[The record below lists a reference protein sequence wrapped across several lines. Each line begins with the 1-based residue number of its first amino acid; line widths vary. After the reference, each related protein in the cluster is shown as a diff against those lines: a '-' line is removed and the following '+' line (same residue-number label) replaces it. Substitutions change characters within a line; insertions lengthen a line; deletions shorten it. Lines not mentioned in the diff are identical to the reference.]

1 MLDGFGCYPLCIEI
15 DLDSY
20 DGSWTHVARF
30 RNRSGWLLVAR
41 ATVSVDWVEVADYP
55 IIVACDEYGEAIPD
69 FMAPNLLA
77 CACSIPQLCDDFPPE
92 ELELQLGEQ
101 RNAIRKQWMRDTYSE
116 FAALDEQASRDI
128 ENVEGEVAAQ
138 LHVADRQI
146 ADLGRR
152 RRMLDVNDDAR
163 SIFDAVIAEIETY
176 QDSLVEWLAVRRDEL
191 RKHYEALEKKLS
203 RKVRPHIAI
212 EPLYQVSWIDG
223 GRRSG
228 REAEDSGAYR
238 HSLASQ
244 HSVDRVLIP
253 PELASLEVQL
263 AALRQEFR
271 SADVRD
277 RIMWL
282 NKSKGELR
290 ARLDAAKGD

>member
-128 ENVEGEVAAQ
+128 ENVEGEVAAK
-138 LHVADRQI
+138 LRVADRQI
-146 ADLGRR
+146 ADLRRR

-228 REAEDSGAYR
+228 WEAEDSGAYR

>member
-30 RNRSGWLLVAR
+30 RNRSGWLLVAS

-55 IIVACDEYGEAIPD
+55 IVVACDEYGEAIPD

-101 RNAIRKQWMRDTYSE
+101 RNAIRKRWMRDTYSE
-116 FAALDEQASRDI
+116 FAVLDEQASRDI
-128 ENVEGEVAAQ
+128 ENVEGEVAAK
-138 LHVADRQI
+138 LRVADRQI
-146 ADLGRR
+146 ADMGRR

-176 QDSLVEWLAVRRDEL
+176 QDSLVEWLAVRRVEL
-191 RKHYEALEKKLS
+191 RQHYEALEKKLS

-228 REAEDSGAYR
+228 WEAEDNGAYR

-244 HSVDRVLIP
+244 RSVDRVLIP

-271 SADVRD
+271 SSDVRD
-277 RIMWL
+277 RIMRL
-282 NKSKGELR
+282 NKSKGELG
-290 ARLDAAKGD
+290 ARLAAAKGD

>member
-55 IIVACDEYGEAIPD
+55 IVVACDEYGEAIPD

-92 ELELQLGEQ
+92 ELELQLGVQ

-128 ENVEGEVAAQ
+128 ENVEGEAAAK
-138 LHVADRQI
+138 LRVADRQI

-228 REAEDSGAYR
+228 WEAEDSGAYR

-253 PELASLEVQL
+253 PELTSLEVHL

>member
-55 IIVACDEYGEAIPD
+55 IVVACDEYGEAIPD

-92 ELELQLGEQ
+92 ELELQMGEQ

-128 ENVEGEVAAQ
+128 ENVEGEVAAK
-138 LHVADRQI
+138 LRVADRQI

-228 REAEDSGAYR
+228 WEAEDSGAYR